1 MDNLSLKKIQ
11 VDVKLLRYILV
22 LLNMP
27 KEELIEISNYSENTD
42 QSRRSISSRRNND
55 TGYGECNQQLPK
67 YRTETSRI
75 KNSAK

>member
-1 MDNLSLKKIQ
+1 MDNLSLKKTQ

-42 QSRRSISSRRNND
+42 QSRFTSSRRNND

-67 YRTETSRI
+67 YRTETSRN